1 MATDRWFFPT
11 STDNLKAIL
20 SHGLVC
26 GSGGYKKYYVDIS
39 SDFPGFIPIF
49 RNGNGEHADALRK
62 AREET
67 NDLVVCLL
75 EIQLAQI
82 VSGEVYLPN
91 NETIDINA
99 CINRSE
105 DNQLDTILLPSP
117 LPLSCIKQ
125 VIFESLDAKKTF
137 ENDVKCYG
145 DTPQGVLKLVAVTN
159 KSDKNLFKRNT
170 QTSVA
175 PITTNVSE
183 ATGSDCQEKVP
194 SKNTVNFNKI
204 YSLGGLLGT
213 LFYFSKNGRAT
224 NKTFADCTR
233 LEKLEDTDNTLASC
247 IYDYFHHQGERTK
260 NSNPQLTI
268 LHKVLDILVEQ
279 DSRECVS
286 AIVNFLQA
294 EDSFDRPNERTR
306 AKELSVRL
314 ANFYHNTT
322 NSKASTLF
330 AESSSKVEKALL
342 LLAHRDNVAGL
353 TGTDIADLEV
363 FDEEDYIIAAMLF
376 GTRSKYFKIPTSIRQ
391 YYGIHEYISHLM
403 AQYAHTAN
411 NSGITFKNAQ
421 IPLTVTDMINPKSKK
436 SNWLGFIQWLSK
448 KYSIQKCFQTRM
460 PNKQFINDKGKSTY
474 DGIILPDI
482 AIKEAEYFKAMS
494 KVAIDDKEYE
504 TISKKYKSV

>member
-26 GSGGYKKYYVDIS
+26 GPGGYKKYYVDIS

-49 RNGNGEHADALRK
+49 RNGNGAHADALRK

-75 EIQLAQI
+75 EIHLAQI

-99 CINRSE
+99 CKNRSE
-105 DNQLDTILLPSP
+105 DDQIDTILLPSP

-125 VIFESLDAKKTF
+125 VVFDSSDAKKTF
-137 ENDVKCYG
+137 EDDVTCYG
-145 DTPQGVLKLVAVTN
+145 DTPKGVLKLVVATS
-159 KSDKNLFKRNT
+159 KSDKGLFKKNT
-170 QTSVA
+170 QASVA
-175 PITTNVSE
+175 PIAANVNE
-183 ATGSDCQEKVP
+183 GTGSVFEQKQTNRN
-194 SKNTVNFNKI
+194 KVNFNKI
-204 YSLGGLLGT
+204 YSFGGLLGT
-213 LFYFSKNGRAT
+213 LFYFAKNGRAT

-247 IYDYFHHQGERTK
+247 IYDYFHHQGEPTE
-260 NSNPQLTI
+260 NSGPQLTI
-268 LHKVLDILVEQ
+268 LHNVLDILVEQ
-279 DSRECVS
+279 ESRECVS

-294 EDSFDRPNERTR
+294 EDSFDRPKERTR

-322 NSKASTLF
+322 DSKPSTLF
-330 AESSSKVEKALL
+330 SESSSKVEKALL
-342 LLAHRDNVAGL
+342 LLAHRDDVAGVL
-353 TGTDIADLEV
+353 GTDIANLEV
-363 FDEEDYIIAAMLF
+363 FDEGDYIIAAMLF
-376 GTRSKYFKIPTSIRQ
+376 GTRSKYYKVPTSIRQ
-391 YYGIHEYISHLM
+391 YSGIHKYISHLM

-411 NSGITFKNAQ
+411 NSGITFKNPQ
-421 IPLTVTDMINPKSKK
+421 IPLTVTEMINPKSKK
-436 SNWLGFIQWLSK
+436 SNWFGFIQWLSK
-448 KYSIQKCFQTRM
+448 KYSIQNCFQTTM
-460 PNKQFINDKGKSTY
+460 PNKPFINDKGKSTY
-474 DGIILPDI
+474 DGIVVPDI
-482 AIKEAEYFKAMS
+482 AIKEADYFKAMS